1 MTDYIRLYKIM
12 LTGRILD
19 AEIRSLYDRG
29 EPLVRKFLYS
39 GKGQE
44 AAAAI
49 AAFLKK
55 EDYLFYHP
63 YRGFTHLIAKGIPLD
78 KIVGEFFGKKTGML
92 NGFGDVGGFGY
103 YPELDVLGC
112 STILGGNF
120 SIACGIAKT
129 IKKSGKKDIVA
140 IFFGD
145 GEASRSTFGGALNI
159 ASLWKLPIV
168 FICENNELAISTPS
182 EMTSATSNIADRGNG
197 YGVKSIT
204 FTGERIS
211 HILAETE
218 KIIDEIRREQKPILI
233 EVLTPRLGGHFY
245 MEEKLRHDFKPP
257 ISNRPD
263 PLILFEKELLENKI
277 MEKSQMNSI
286 HNQIYREVNS
296 VIEKSLKTPVSSYE
310 EFSSFYKEKL

>member
-19 AEIRSLYDRG
+19 TEIRSLYDRG
-29 EPLVRKFLYS
+29 GPLARKFLYS

-44 AAAAI
+44 AAAVI

-55 EDYLFYHP
+55 EDYLFPHS

-92 NGFGDVGGFGY
+92 QGFGDVGGFGY
-103 YPELDVLGC
+103 CPELGVVGC

-120 SIACGIAKT
+120 AIACGLAKT
-129 IKKSGKKDIVA
+129 IKKNGKKNIVA

-145 GEASRSTFGGALNI
+145 GEASRSTFYGALNL
-159 ASLWKLPIV
+159 ASLWKLPIA
-168 FICENNELAISTPS
+168 FICENNGLAISTPI
-182 EMTSATSNIADRGNG
+182 EMTSATTSIMDRGRG
-197 YGVKSIT
+197 YGVKSVA
-204 FTGERIS
+204 FTGEKIFYLLS
-211 HILAETE
+211 EME
-218 KIIDEIRREQKPILI
+218 KIINEVRREQKPVLIEILI
-233 EVLTPRLGGHFY
+233 PRLSGHFY
-245 MEEKLRHDFKPP
+245 MEELWREGFKPP

-263 PLILFEKELLENKI
+263 PLIVFEKELLKNKI
-277 MEKSQMNSI
+277 MEKSQMNTI
-286 HNQIYREVNS
+286 HDQIYRGVIGA
-296 VIEKSLKTPVSSYE
+296 IEKSLKTSTSSYE